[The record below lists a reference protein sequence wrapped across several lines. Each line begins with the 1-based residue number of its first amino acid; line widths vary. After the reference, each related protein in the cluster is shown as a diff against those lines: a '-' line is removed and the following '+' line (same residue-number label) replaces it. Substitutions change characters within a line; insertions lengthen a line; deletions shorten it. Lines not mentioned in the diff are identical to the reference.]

1 MRWTQKL
8 WRVRRTQRHSPTLVD
23 DERANGT
30 IVGTTDNV
38 VPEDIK
44 RKQIS
49 LAIRY
54 VALARGR

>member
-1 MRWTQKL
+1 MGWTRKL
-8 WRVRRTQRHSPTLVD
+8 WRVRRVQRHSPTLVA

-30 IVGTTDNV
+30 TVGTTDSV
-38 VPEDIK
+38 VTEDIK

-54 VALARGR
+54 VASARGR